1 MVIKRGSKTL
11 EEWRA
16 QQAADPDYQAIA
28 PHYQAIRDARERE
41 LSEIAEQRR
50 LEQQPILKELAEAGV
65 IVDWVGGLSAIPS
78 LDSRVYAILLDH
90 ITKPYSPSLLEWI
103 GRAFGHRLDRTIVW
117 EVLINLLKDHA
128 LDNHAVEGVMAAISV
143 IARPSDLHT
152 LIDLLSD
159 PLLGSNRIYLVGNLM
174 RSKKPEARFA
184 LVRYQSDPDLT
195 IEITD
200 RLSRSRS

>member
-1 MVIKRGSKTL
+1 MVIKRGSKTV

-28 PHYQAIRDARERE
+28 PHYQEIRDARERE
-41 LSEIAEQRR
+41 LSEIVEQRR
-50 LEQQPILKELAEAGV
+50 LEQQPLLEELAKAGG
-65 IVDWVGGLSAIPS
+65 ILDWVGGLLAIPS
-78 LDSRVYAILLDH
+78 LDSRVYAILFDH

-103 GRAFGHRLDRTIVW
+103 GHAFGHRSDRTIVW
-117 EVLINLLKDHA
+117 KALINLLKDHA
-128 LDNHAVEGVMAAISV
+128 LDKHAVEGVMAAISI

-174 RSKKPEARFA
+174 RSKKPEARSA